1 MFTEATAYAPSSPYS
16 ASKASSDHLVRA
28 WLRTY
33 GFPTIVTNCSNNYG
47 PYHFPEKLI
56 PLVILNALDGKAL
69 PIYGKGDQIR
79 DWLYVEDHARA
90 LYTVVTQ
97 GKPGETYNIGGH
109 NEKQNLDVVHTI
121 CDLLDEIV
129 PKEGSYRDQITYVA
143 DRPGHDRRYAID
155 AHKIGVELGWKP
167 EETFESGIRKT
178 VEWYL
183 SNQRALAPLGNVIAL
198 DVQSKEYCGDF
209 SNPEGIA
216 ETVRTIKP
224 DVIVNAAA
232 HTAVDKAESEQDFA
246 QLLNATSVEAIA
258 KEAAKIGAW
267 VVHYSTDYV
276 FPGDGE
282 TPWRETDATAPLNV
296 YGQTKLDGEKA
307 LQAHCANHLIFRTS
321 WVYAGKGN
329 NFAKTMLRLAK
340 TRKELSVINDQVGA
354 PTGAELLAD
363 CTAHAI
369 RVAMVKPEVA
379 GLYHLV
385 ASDTTT
391 WYDYA
396 ALVFDEARKAGIELA
411 IDKLNAVPTTAY
423 PTPARRPHNSRLNT
437 EKFQRNFGLVLPAWD
452 VGVKRMLAELFTA
465 ESI

>member
-1 MFTEATAYAPSSPYS
+1 M
-16 ASKASSDHLVRA
+16 
-28 WLRTY
+28 
-33 GFPTIVTNCSNNYG
+33 N
-47 PYHFPEKLI
+47 
-56 PLVILNALDGKAL
+56 ILLFGKT
-69 PIYGKGDQIR
+69 GQVG
-79 DWLYVEDHARA
+79 W
-90 LYTVVTQ
+90 
-97 GKPGETYNIGGH
+97 
-109 NEKQNLDVVHTI
+109 
-121 CDLLDEIV
+121 
-129 PKEGSYRDQITYVA
+129 
-143 DRPGHDRRYAID
+143 
-155 AHKIGVELGWKP
+155 EL
-167 EETFESGIRKT
+167 
-178 VEWYL
+178 
-183 SNQRALAPLGNVIAL
+183 QRALAPLGNLIAL
-198 DVQSKEYCGDF
+198 DVHSKDYCGDF

-216 ETVRTIKP
+216 ETVRNIKP
-224 DVIVNAAA
+224 DVIVNASA
-232 HTAVDKAESEQDFA
+232 HTAVDKAESEPEFA

-282 TPWRETDATAPLNV
+282 TPWSETDATAPLNV

-307 LQAHCANHLIFRTS
+307 LQDNCPNHLIFRTS

-340 TRKELSVINDQVGA
+340 ERKELSVINDQVGA

-385 ASDTTT
+385 ASETTT

-396 ALVFDEARKAGIELA
+396 ALVFEEAQKAGVELA
-411 IDKLNAVPTTAY
+411 IEKLNAVPTTAY

-437 EKFQRNFGLVLPAWD
+437 MKFQQNFNLVLPAWH
-452 VGVKRMLAELFTA
+452 VGVKRMLAELLRRNPFNH
-465 ESI
+465 